1 MLAQSERTAC
11 IFTQQNNNNPLP
23 TNERVN
29 GIKCMR
35 LDPAHL
41 VGFPFL
47 GRSPSEDWHTCKI
60 NVIFLFDL
68 ILNEF

>member
-1 MLAQSERTAC
+1 
-11 IFTQQNNNNPLP
+11 
-23 TNERVN
+23 
-29 GIKCMR
+29 MR